1 VRILLLS
8 DIHANLEAL
17 DACLA
22 AAPSFDSI
30 VNLGDIVGYGASP
43 NEVADRSRELGK
55 LFVRGNHDKAATGL
69 MELDDFNPMA
79 AAAAIWT
86 RNALTPQNLEWLR
99 GLPHGPV
106 SVPEFPDI
114 QLVHG
119 SPNDEDEYVVSL
131 GDALAPLIT
140 ITMPLTFFGHTHLQG
155 GFFANG
161 SSADG
166 FRPEY
171 RTVGQAE
178 SVSLHLKNNARYLIN
193 PGSVGQ
199 PRDGDWRAAFALYDS
214 EAQVVHFHRTPY
226 NLKAAQDRIF
236 EANLPADFPPDRPA
250 ALVGDPGGD
259 GARGDAPRLQKN
271 QRPVVRERGWD
282 PGCLTGARLSGD
294 DQRPRS
300 PNAVDDL
307 GDERIDGKRVEHVRL
322 KPDATGSRRRHQP
335 GSSRRCR
342 QDRSSPSDSWRDTA
356 DDSPQRN
363 RTHPP
368 LRSRW

>member
-1 VRILLLS
+1 VRILVLS

-22 AAPSFDSI
+22 AAPSFDTV

-43 NEVADRSRELGK
+43 NEVAERSRGLGK
-55 LFVRGNHDKAATGL
+55 TFVRGNHDKAATGVMDL
-69 MELDDFNPMA
+69 EDFNPMA

-86 RNALTPQNLEWLR
+86 RNELTAENMEWLKA
-99 GLPHGPV
+99 LPHGPV
-106 SVPEFPDI
+106 SLPEFPEV

-140 ITMPLTFFGHTHLQG
+140 ITVPLTFFGHTHLQG

-171 RTVGQAE
+171 KTVGQPE
-178 SVSLHLKNNARYLIN
+178 SVPLQLKANTRYLIN

-199 PRDGDWRAAFALYDS
+199 PRDGDWRAAFALYDT
-214 EAQVVHFHRTPY
+214 EAQIVHYHRTPY

-236 EANLPADFPPDRPA
+236 GAKLP
-250 ALVGDPGGD
+250 
-259 GARGDAPRLQKN
+259 PRLA
-271 QRPVVRERGWD
+271 
-282 PGCLTGARLSGD
+282 TRLAAG
-294 DQRPRS
+294 R
-300 PNAVDDL
+300 
-307 GDERIDGKRVEHVRL
+307 
-322 KPDATGSRRRHQP
+322 
-335 GSSRRCR
+335 
-342 QDRSSPSDSWRDTA
+342 
-356 DDSPQRN
+356 
-363 RTHPP
+363 
-368 LRSRW
+368 